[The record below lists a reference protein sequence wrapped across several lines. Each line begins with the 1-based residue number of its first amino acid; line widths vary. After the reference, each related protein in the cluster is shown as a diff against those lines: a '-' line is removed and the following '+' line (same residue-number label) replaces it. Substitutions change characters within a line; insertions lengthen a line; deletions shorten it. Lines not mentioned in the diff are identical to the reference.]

1 MTLNFAAWLLVVVG
15 AINWGLVGAGWLA
28 GNQDWNIVHMILG
41 SLGSGQVEAIVYV
54 LVGVAGV
61 WMAVKKMK

>member
-15 AINWGLVGAGWLA
+15 AINWGLVGAGMLT
-28 GNQDWNIVHMILG
+28 GNDWNIVNMLLG
-41 SLGSGQVEAIVYV
+41 SVGDGQLEAIVYV
-54 LVGVAGV
+54 LVGAAGV